1 MADMGGFLDILP
13 RGDWLTLSRM
23 RLWALAVLAASA
35 GGLLYLVA
43 TSDGLIDYQGRPR
56 IDGARAERIALGL
69 VPDDFCGPSSSIGGC
84 DLVTENFYDSW
95 RIYVHQYRRIPNAHD
110 WAALT
115 HSYVILDAVGNC
127 IANIPGTEPGA
138 RR

>member
-1 MADMGGFLDILP
+1 
-13 RGDWLTLSRM
+13 M
-23 RLWALAVLAASA
+23 RLRFPCGSDFSLTMFVAL
-35 GGLLYLVA
+35 LVA
-43 TSDGLIDYQGRPR
+43 SPALSGPVEVYREGDRYCPRNLPPTAPR

-69 VPDDFCGPSSSIGGC
+69 VPDAFCGPSSSIGGC

-110 WAALT
+110 WSALT
-115 HSYVILDAVGNC
+115 HSYVILDPVGNC